1 VTLLIVGT
9 RNQVR
14 EALDEASLALNL
26 PRHDGGAARSQRY
39 ASADRLA
46 SGEWCAEIRP
56 EHVAL
61 LSAPLAAL
69 VVDAATLPVVRRAD
83 PAFRATLP
91 AWASSIADADL
102 HPLFEL
108 VPSSAWM
115 RPVVVRATIVDLPQ
129 DMPIDESTVEHLW
142 DTSEPDPLGTRYV
155 RADGEREFVVQ
166 QIANSTDHV
175 FVLWFGGDSA
185 DPNETDYSR
194 AMIAAA
200 VAAGVVLESVECVY
214 DSGAWLVG
222 EMEVGSTIAS
232 RWPASWRVWQP
243 GDVANPSGARC
254 IREVALVS

>member
-1 VTLLIVGT
+1 MWLIGT

-14 EALDEASLALNL
+14 DAIDVLTFALAI
-26 PRHDGGAARSQRY
+26 PREGATLGGARVDGARTARY
-39 ASADRLA
+39 SDALRLA
-46 SGEWCAEIRP
+46 DGRWCCSVRADD
-56 EHVAL
+56 VAL
-61 LSAPLAAL
+61 LPVELAPLVLPIDMERGAGD
-69 VVDAATLPVVRRAD
+69 VSTLDGSA
-83 PAFRATLP
+83 
-91 AWASSIADADL
+91 
-102 HPLFEL
+102 L

-115 RPVVVRATIVDLPQ
+115 RPVIVRATIVDLPQ
-129 DMPIDESTVEHLW
+129 DMPFGEGVEHLW

-222 EMEVGSTIAS
+222 EMEAGSTIAS

-243 GDVANPSGARC
+243 GDTSNPSGARC